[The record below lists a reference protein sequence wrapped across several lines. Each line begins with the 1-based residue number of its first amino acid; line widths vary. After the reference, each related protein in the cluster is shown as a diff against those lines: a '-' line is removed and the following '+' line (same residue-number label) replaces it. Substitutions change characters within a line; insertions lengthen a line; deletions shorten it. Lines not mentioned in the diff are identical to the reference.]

1 MPPAVLL
8 LSLALVVVSV
18 LGRPQDSA
26 PVANSSP
33 QGVGSTPVPIISQS
47 AETKEDGGFS
57 YSFETGNGIKV
68 EESGSLKEGP
78 PSLQGRSAGS
88 EGEDGNNTLL
98 VLQGSFSYTG
108 PDGHVYSV
116 KYVADENGFQP
127 EGDHLPTPPPGLE
140 GVANR
145 KVQTQVQSQVKQQV
159 QNLVQS
165 QLPSLN
171 PTTELSTTVQ

>member
-1 MPPAVLL
+1 MSPAVFL
-8 LSLALVVVSV
+8 LSLALVVASA
-18 LGRPQDSA
+18 LGRPQEHA
-26 PVANSSP
+26 PATGFAP
-33 QGVGSTPVPIISQS
+33 QGVNSTPIPIVSQS

-78 PSLQGRSAGS
+78 PSLQGRSTGS
-88 EGEDGNNTLL
+88 EGDDGNNTVL

-127 EGDHLPTPPPGLE
+127 EGDHLPTPPPGLA
-140 GVANR
+140 GAVNQQ
-145 KVQTQVQSQVKQQV
+145 VQTQVQSQVRQQV

-165 QLPSLN
+165 QSPLLT
-171 PTTELSTTVQ
+171 PTTELSTTI